1 MPKVTQL
8 LSDRTSCGTRPSG
21 PRIYMLGQCL
31 FLFWLF
37 RVQSCARSRCWFPQ
51 PFLWFMSKEKFLPR
65 HVRLSISILVPS
77 ISLSLFIYIYLF
89 LHLKLVGVEFLLP
102 QLPENHCQNVLKY
115 VYHLEEIPSADS
127 RLHCLPL
134 DPPSP
139 PVPLPPAPFPPTIT
153 LLHQSVFENY
163 HLNVSLILT

>member
-1 MPKVTQL
+1 MTGPVAEPGPL
-8 LSDRTSCGTRPSG
+8 APGAICLASVSFFSG
-21 PRIYMLGQCL
+21 CSES
-31 FLFWLF
+31 
-37 RVQSCARSRCWFPQ
+37 RVARSRCWFPQ

-77 ISLSLFIYIYLF
+77 VCLSLFIYICLF
-89 LHLKLVGVEFLLP
+89 LYLKLVGVEFLLP

-134 DPPSP
+134 DPL
-139 PVPLPPAPFPPTIT
+139 PLPPAPFPP
-153 LLHQSVFENY
+153 HNY
-163 HLNVSLILT
+163 TAPPICIWELPP